1 MDGFVV
7 TFGDDCSGVLVL
19 QVCFGTNLMDTPC
32 ELVRKVA
39 TPLPRPPDLW
49 NQIQQ
54 APQVVCVYIMVG
66 EALL

>member
-39 TPLPRPPDLW
+39 PPHPVRQTSEIRSNKLPR
-49 NQIQQ
+49 
-54 APQVVCVYIMVG
+54 
-66 EALL
+66 